1 MKKIIS
7 LVLFAAFV
15 AAIGVGTNSCSPTAP
30 NQTDTT
36 RLVSS
41 PSSISLTWFST
52 SKLDSSSSASVSLT
66 CGCPYAYSIISYG
79 GDTSVI
85 HFNVSD
91 FADTIST
98 HTVSATIYPSS
109 LPVGPDTVA
118 ASVILMTWDDKT
130 QSNPG
135 TELFDTIRAT
145 AIY

>member
-7 LVLFAAFV
+7 LVLFAALV
-15 AAIGVGTNSCSPTAP
+15 AAIGASTNSCSPTAP
-30 NQTDTT
+30 NETDTT
-36 RLVSS
+36 RLVSA
-41 PSSISLTWFST
+41 PSTISLTWLST
-52 SKLDSSSSASVSLT
+52 SKLDSSSSALVKLT
-66 CGCPYAYSIISYG
+66 CGCPYAYSVISYG

-109 LPVGPDTVA
+109 LPVGPDTVD
-118 ASVILMTWDDKT
+118 ASVIIMTWDDKT

-135 TELFDTIRAT
+135 TPLYDTVRAT